1 MNPEKYL
8 MLRLRRN
15 GVIKKMVIKILNN
28 SLEKVDE
35 KIILI
40 AIAGTLETLKN
51 GGITIEEAENFLFSP
66 HIVKELKKKKCN
78 KDIIELIIQGC
89 ELEDI
94 ISLIPEELN
103 DIIDELKQKV
113 FLLLKKYE
121 SFEEEFWFSDQSIM
135 GIG

>member
-1 MNPEKYL
+1 
-8 MLRLRRN
+8 
-15 GVIKKMVIKILNN
+15 MVIKILKN

-40 AIAGTLETLKN
+40 AMAGTLETLKN

-78 KDIIELIIQGC
+78 KDIIELILQGC

-103 DIIDELKQKV
+103 DIIDELKQEV

-121 SFEEEFWFSDQSIM
+121 SFEEEFWF
-135 GIG
+135 

>member
-1 MNPEKYL
+1 M
-8 MLRLRRN
+8 
-15 GVIKKMVIKILNN
+15 IIKILKN

-66 HIVKELKKKKCN
+66 HMITELKKRKCN
-78 KDIIELIIQGC
+78 KDIIKLIIQGT

-94 ISLIPEELN
+94 ISLIPEKFN
-103 DIIDELKQKV
+103 DTIDE
-113 FLLLKKYE
+113 
-121 SFEEEFWFSDQSIM
+121 
-135 GIG
+135 